1 MPLGM
6 TPECIAQCWFRFL
19 HTIGNPVELSR
30 PQVISQTPA
39 FLQHALTNDLTD
51 PSLHPCLV
59 TLPANFCKAIKG
71 VASIVDAFLGKS
83 EALVTNILSNK
94 EVASIVDAFLGKSEA
109 LISNMLSNNHV

>member
-1 MPLGM
+1 M

-83 EALVTNILSNK
+83 EALVTNICSAIY
-94 EVASIVDAFLGKSEA
+94 VI
-109 LISNMLSNNHV
+109 